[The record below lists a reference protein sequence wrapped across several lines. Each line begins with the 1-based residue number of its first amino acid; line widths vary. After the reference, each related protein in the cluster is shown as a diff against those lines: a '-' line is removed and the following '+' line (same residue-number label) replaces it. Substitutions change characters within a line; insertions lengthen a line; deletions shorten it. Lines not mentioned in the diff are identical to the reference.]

1 MKKQHILD
9 YLHQHK
15 EAFRQKYAVEQIGLF
30 GSYARDEATQE
41 SDVDIF
47 VRMKPDLFGMIGLK
61 REIEE
66 GLLRPVDVIRDH
78 KNIRPSLRQ
87 MIQQDITYV

>member
-9 YLHQHK
+9 YLRQHK

-47 VRMKPDLFGMIGLK
+47 VRMKPDLFMMVGLK

-66 GLLRPVDVIRDH
+66 DLSRPVDIIRDH

>member
-1 MKKQHILD
+1 MTKQYVVN
-9 YLHQHK
+9 YLRQNK

-47 VRMKPDLFGMIGLK
+47 VQMKPDLFGMIGLK
-61 REIEE
+61 REIEKD
-66 GLLRPVDVIRDH
+66 LLRSVDLIRDH

>member
-9 YLHQHK
+9 YLRQHK
-15 EAFRQKYAVEQIGLF
+15 ETFRQKYAVEQIGLF

-47 VRMKPDLFGMIGLK
+47 VRMKPDLFRMIGLK

-66 GLLRPVDVIRDH
+66 DLSRPVDIIRDH